1 MFATIYGIFTWVGPE
16 LDRKFKG
23 PHFWEQRI
31 SQDESNESTDFEA
44 QSTSLPTVNVVSIP
58 FDAYSDDDTKESP
71 LGGDAKESLLGGS
84 HDKQV

>member
-1 MFATIYGIFTWVGPE
+1 MYATIYGFFAVIGPG

-31 SQDESNESTDFEA
+31 SQDETNESTDFET
-44 QSTSLPTVNVVSIP
+44 QFTSLPTVNVVSIP
-58 FDAYSDDDTKESP
+58 FDAYSDNDTKESP

-84 HDKQV
+84 HEKQV